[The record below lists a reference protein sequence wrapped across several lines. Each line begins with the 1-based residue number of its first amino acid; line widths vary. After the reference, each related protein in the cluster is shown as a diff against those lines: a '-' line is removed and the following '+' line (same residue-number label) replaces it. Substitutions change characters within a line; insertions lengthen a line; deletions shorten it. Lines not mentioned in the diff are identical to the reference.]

1 MELKK
6 MQIIVFTLNDK
17 YYAINTEHVEEI
29 SRNIPSTRVPSAP
42 YWIEGLINLRGN
54 VVSLVNL
61 CKLLRKEDDRCYNN
75 IILINDEDEKVGL
88 LVKDVIEVIEIEA
101 DNIERVHTQ
110 VVDGIVGIIQL
121 NEYIVNIIDIR
132 ILLAENE
139 G

>member
-1 MELKK
+1 

-17 YYAINTEHVEEI
+17 YYAINTEQVEEI
-29 SRNIPSTRVPSAP
+29 SRNIPSTIVPNAP

-61 CKLLRKEDDRCYNN
+61 CKLLREDDDRCYNN
-75 IILINDEDEKVGL
+75 IILINDGSEKVGL
-88 LVKDVIEVIEIEA
+88 LVKDVIEVIDIET
-101 DNIERVHTQ
+101 DDIEKIHTQ
-110 VVDGIVGIIQL
+110 IVDGIVGIIQL
-121 NEYIVNIIDIR
+121 NEYIVNIIDIG